1 MPPVAMFSC
10 SSFIF
15 VELIF
20 QKKRK
25 PLRLWVF
32 YHAVTCGYHL
42 TPANFT
48 WQCLSPG
55 FILVNTW
62 LQICCNCINLKDLQY
77 LSCSLLW
84 AADQY
89 LPDTMN
95 HVLSCVK
102 KEKERTAA
110 FQALGLLSVAV
121 RSEFQAYLPKVLEI
135 IKAALPPKDFAHK

>member
-1 MPPVAMFSC
+1 M
-10 SSFIF
+10 
-15 VELIF
+15 LIKV
-20 QKKRK
+20 Q
-25 PLRLWVF
+25 LQ
-32 YHAVTCGYHL
+32 
-42 TPANFT
+42 T
-48 WQCLSPG
+48 W
-55 FILVNTW
+55 
-62 LQICCNCINLKDLQY
+62 CNCAFQY
-77 LSCSLLW
+77 LYSLLW
-84 AADQY
+84 TADQY

>member
-1 MPPVAMFSC
+1 M
-10 SSFIF
+10 
-15 VELIF
+15 L
-20 QKKRK
+20 
-25 PLRLWVF
+25 
-32 YHAVTCGYHL
+32 
-42 TPANFT
+42 
-48 WQCLSPG
+48 
-55 FILVNTW
+55 
-62 LQICCNCINLKDLQY
+62 CNCINLNKFYCLY
-77 LSCSLLW
+77 FFLLW

>member
-1 MPPVAMFSC
+1 MGILSCGDMFATTYTSEFYIAV
-10 SSFIF
+10 SF
-15 VELIF
+15 
-20 QKKRK
+20 
-25 PLRLWVF
+25 PWF
-32 YHAVTCGYHL
+32 YTCKYIVTNL
-42 TPANFT
+42 
-48 WQCLSPG
+48 
-55 FILVNTW
+55 
-62 LQICCNCINLKDLQY
+62 LQLYNLKDFQH